1 MADVDMQE
9 CTLSN
14 VDEMMQ
20 SAMVQRQI
28 ERASYMTVLPKVVN
42 NSVIEFEINNPDCF
56 LELNKTE
63 VEVKYRIKKA
73 DGTNLTAEDRVGT
86 INYTAASLF
95 SSVEVKLNNK
105 TITHGSSNYAERAIM
120 EVLMTYNHDALNSWL
135 GAGHFEKD
143 TAGRMDVAD
152 PSAADNAANH
162 GLKKRAEYS
171 KESKLVTVRGKLH
184 EDLFNQPRPL
194 PSNSRLYIRFTRNKD
209 QYCLMSSVEN
219 ANYKIDIEEM
229 TLHIRKIHVTDDV
242 KKHLAG
248 QRIVLPIDR
257 VIQKEF
263 SVPQG
268 GSKFIENSLH
278 SGQIPKRLVFAFVG
292 NNAHV
297 GSYTGNPFNWAHVNV
312 QKVSLLRDGQ
322 IINNRPLSVDFAS
335 GNVMDGYW
343 SLMRATNTRYA
354 NAGPLITFDEY
365 KKGGYALWA
374 YDLSPSHCDEQFNDP
389 KQRGSLT
396 LEVEFANNTTAPL
409 VLCVYLQFD
418 SDIIINEV
426 GEVITMFD

>member
-14 VDEMMQ
+14 VDDMMQ

-28 ERASYMTVLPKVVN
+28 EGASYMTVLPKVVN
-42 NSVIEFEINNPDCF
+42 SSVIEFEINNPDCF

-95 SSVEVKLNNK
+95 KSVEVKLNNK

-229 TLHIRKIHVTDDV
+229 SLHIRKIHVTDDV
-242 KKHLAG
+242 KKQLAG

-374 YDLSPSHCDEQFNDP
+374 YDLSPSQCDEQFNDP
-389 KQRGSLT
+389 KQEGSLT